1 MKVIAEHLAK
11 NGITYYFADDRKIYK
26 KKEDGS
32 YVVIDLK
39 SKDLTE
45 EAQNLKEE
53 LGPGQTDVV
62 FENEEER

>member
-1 MKVIAEHLAK
+1 M
-11 NGITYYFADDRKIYK
+11 RKIYK

-45 EAQNLKEE
+45 EAQNLKDE